1 MPTEMRFEVNED
13 GDIVVHVPIRL
24 RRESKRTVV
33 AEASG
38 GGFGTPDTPLVQ
50 TVARAVAWRERLERG
65 EFGSAK
71 DMAEALGIDPSNL
84 RHTLNIAYL
93 SPRILEAI
101 AEGREQLPPDISVAR
116 LMRVT
121 SLVWSEQERE
131 LGFSPGT

>member
-13 GDIVVHVPIRL
+13 GDIVVHVPMRL

-33 AEASG
+33 AEADG
-38 GGFGTPDTPLVQ
+38 DKFGIPDTPLVQ
-50 TVARAVAWRERLERG
+50 AVARAVAWRERLERG

-101 AEGREQLPPDISVAR
+101 AEGRELPPDISVAR

-131 LGFSPGT
+131 LGFSSRV